1 MENAS
6 KALIIAGSILISILI
21 IGVGV
26 MIFSNVSDIFST
38 GTVDEQ
44 AVATYNDPF
53 TRYGGPQKSGSQVKA
68 LCEAIRNH
76 NLTYATDKSKLV
88 KLEKDKDA
96 DSDAALAKVDA
107 SSLPETSATDS
118 VTSTAHISKI
128 KSDIKAGFTYKV
140 TFGYDSKTGYLT
152 AVYIK
157 QN

>member
-26 MIFSNVSDIFST
+26 MIFSNVSDIFNT

-44 AVATYNDPF
+44 AVTTYNDPF
-53 TRYGGPQKSGSQVKA
+53 TRYGGEQVSGSQVKA
-68 LCEAIRNH
+68 LCEAVRNH
-76 NLTYATDKSKLV
+76 NLTYATDTSKLIELYSGEDTSANATLA
-88 KLEKDKDA
+88 KR
-96 DSDAALAKVDA
+96 DAASIDTTKT
-107 SSLPETSATDS
+107 ETGAI
-118 VTSTAHISKI
+118 STIKNTI
-128 KSDIKAGFTYKV
+128 KSGYTYKV

-152 AVYIK
+152 VVCIK